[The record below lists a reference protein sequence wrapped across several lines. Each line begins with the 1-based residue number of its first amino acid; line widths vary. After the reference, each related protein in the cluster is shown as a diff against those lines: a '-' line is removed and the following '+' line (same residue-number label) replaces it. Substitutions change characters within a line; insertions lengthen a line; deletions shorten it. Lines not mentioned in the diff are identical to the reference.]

1 MQKISK
7 QQMNM
12 IYNETASIGDR
23 GRNAATFLVVELL
36 GKRFVEEQS
45 LRPVSTISDK
55 Q

>member
-1 MQKISK
+1 
-7 QQMNM
+7 MNM
-12 IYNETASIGDR
+12 IYNKTASIGDR

-36 GKRFVEEQS
+36 GKRYVEEQS